1 MKFRAPLL
9 PLLTL
14 ALTATT
20 PVVHAQPKPGAQKPN
35 LSRAMGINEIK
46 IEMAETRLKVNSS
59 LEAII
64 DLMIPL
70 EEYLNSNCL
79 GKLAQS
85 LTYAGNPSD
94 PTCIARMQRILEIN
108 PSNPVGLCVRDGIT
122 AQTCIE
128 AYERQS
134 TEVFVGDP
142 DQGTVDPAMKVG
154 LSANDQNRIA
164 QLQETVRLIDEK
176 YQQAPNNEEKRAL
189 IKDALVHYDQAMS
202 LACRLTSVT
211 LRPQSTSAGTVEHP
225 EVAKTRAKLLQVP
238 PGIRGDYQ
246 REMAQQVA
254 GELAAPGTSQER
266 REILTQIQKV
276 IENPEGPIAVDA
288 KNTSRIR
295 YILSQCNDLIKK
307 AEKVTPESPTPLCHR
322 SGWLSP
328 QCISAVKRW
337 RALKQ
342 REESIARGA
351 DPAKASTP
359 SMISTF

>member
-1 MKFRAPLL
+1 MPLL
-9 PLLTL
+9 PIL
-14 ALTATT
+14 ALALFATT
-20 PVVHAQPKPGAQKPN
+20 SVVHAQPKTGPQQPN

-59 LEAII
+59 LETTI

-70 EEYLNSNCL
+70 EEYLNTNCL

-122 AQTCIE
+122 AQSCIE
-128 AYERQS
+128 AYQKQS
-134 TEVFVGDP
+134 TEVFLGDP

-154 LSANDQNRIA
+154 LSSNDQSRVA

-176 YQQAPNNEEKRAL
+176 YQRAPNDEEKRAL
-189 IKDALVHYDQAMS
+189 IKDAIVHYDQAMS
-202 LACRLTSVT
+202 IACRLTSVS
-211 LRPQSTSAGTVEHP
+211 LRPQSGETETVEHP
-225 EVAKTRAKLLQVP
+225 EVAKTRARLLQVP

-254 GELAAPGTSQER
+254 GELNASETSKER
-266 REILTQIQKV
+266 REILLQMQKV
-276 IENPEGPIAVDA
+276 IENPEGPIAVNA
-288 KNTSRIR
+288 SNTMRVR
-295 YILSQCNDLIKK
+295 YILPLCNDLIKK
-307 AEKVTPESPTPLCHR
+307 AEKVTPESPTPTCHR

-342 REESIARGA
+342 REESLARGEN
-351 DPAKASTP
+351 PAKATNQ